1 MTNGRKR
8 PRTSGT
14 RDFLDTPM
22 YRLVDRHRAILEKIR
37 TREDAEYWGH
47 MLIGEYYPEIPNSRG
62 ASGKLAALVGL
73 TDYMDFYCTWGYY
86 DLLKEGKTLEEAQM
100 VLGERMARGI
110 KEITRV
116 LGQNRLRAGRCCCD
130 SHRRDARRL
139 RAARLSGSEIRGGG
153 WIPHG
158 EADAVGWICSR
169 SSVGSDIRRCSTI
182 LPSAI
187 RSTWTAVN
195 VTRFP
200 VAGIPWNAP
209 VWVPWNRPTVTTWS
223 PSATMLSLT

>member
-1 MTNGRKR
+1 MTKERKR

-110 KEITRV
+110 EEITRV
-116 LGQNRLRAGRCCCD
+116 LGQNRLRAGRCRCD

-153 WIPHG
+153 WILTAMPTRSAGFAPEVRLGRTSGDAGRSCRRRSGPRGPH
-158 EADAVGWICSR
+158 
-169 SSVGSDIRRCSTI
+169 
-182 LPSAI
+182 SA
-187 RSTWTAVN
+187 
-195 VTRFP
+195 
-200 VAGIPWNAP
+200 
-209 VWVPWNRPTVTTWS
+209 
-223 PSATMLSLT
+223 